1 MGQKS
6 PSRGT
11 EGREWVREVRRRGT
25 IPVLMHSL
33 QIKVHAV
40 WANTGNRDMYV
51 HRIIQITVALK
62 CGILGSHTGRLVRSN
77 TVSRLMHCRV
87 WPACSVECH
96 VVRHTDVAFTV
107 RVSSS
112 RSVVPQLTSVT

>member
-1 MGQKS
+1 MGE
-6 PSRGT
+6 R
-11 EGREWVREVRRRGT
+11 VRRRGT

-40 WANTGNRDMYV
+40 WAYRDMYIRSFRKLFCSV
-51 HRIIQITVALK
+51 WNI
-62 CGILGSHTGRLVRSN
+62 SYTGRLARSN

-107 RVSSS
+107 EVCSS
-112 RSVVPQLTSVT
+112 RSVVHWLTSVT